1 MIIGLRK
8 FASMPCSSRNAA
20 GGAEH
25 LDAGAEGDAAGE
37 QEQQR

>member
-8 FASMPCSSRNAA
+8 FASIPCSSRNAA

-25 LDAGAEGDAAGE
+25 LDARAESDAARQ
-37 QEQQR
+37 QEQRA